1 VVTRQEPNGFTLL
14 ESIVAL
20 AVASIALLALLQLQ
34 LLSIRAAGKAEWT
47 SRAVLLAREKLAEV
61 LSTGYPSVGLQSGM
75 VETDGG
81 PLAWRIEV
89 TEARSPLSYRRSSG
103 QYRMRRLSVEVT
115 GPAKSSDAHISMTT
129 YVAEN
134 TIRGA

>member
-1 VVTRQEPNGFTLL
+1 VATRQEPDGFTLL

-34 LLSIRAAGKAEWT
+34 LLSIRAAGKAEVT

-61 LSTGYPSVGLQSGM
+61 LSTGYPPVGVQSGIM
-75 VETDGG
+75 ETDGG
-81 PLAWRIEV
+81 PFTWRIEV
-89 TEARSPLSYRRSSG
+89 TEARSPLSYRRTTS
-103 QYRMRRLSVEVT
+103 YDRLRRISVEVT
-115 GPAKSSDAHISMTT
+115 GPPGPGDRQISMTT